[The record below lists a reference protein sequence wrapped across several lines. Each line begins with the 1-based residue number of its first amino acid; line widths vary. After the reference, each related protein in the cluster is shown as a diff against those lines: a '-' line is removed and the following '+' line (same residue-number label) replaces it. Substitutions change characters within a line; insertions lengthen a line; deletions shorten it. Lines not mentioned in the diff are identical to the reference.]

1 MHKIKL
7 IMEDRFEI
15 LGRYVFRKKWYF
27 LIFSV
32 LLTILLAS
40 QLPKINLDAS
50 TVGFFHKNDP
60 VRITYEAF
68 QEQFGRDEV
77 VVILVSPPDLYDL
90 SFLRKLKAF
99 HEELEEKTPHLDE
112 VKSLINV
119 TSTWGEE
126 NELIV
131 EKLMEDFP
139 ENERMLKEK
148 IKKIRETP
156 LYNNL
161 IISDDEKHTAMLV
174 RSVAFSE
181 ADDNSANE
189 LDEFDSKTVDAN
201 VQDPITDRENSEFI
215 QGIYK
220 TALKFNSKDFP
231 LEIAGSPVIIG
242 TVKHYLQTDTPRF
255 TAGCFIAISIFLLL
269 IFRRRSGVVYPWI
282 VVGFSML
289 STLGIMAFFSAPITP
304 ITQILP
310 GFILVVGVCDSVHI
324 LALFYSR
331 IEKNQDKEDAIAL
344 TLRHSGLAIIMT
356 SLTTAGSLISFI
368 PTNLLPITDLG
379 IYAPVGVLL
388 ALFFTLFLLPAL
400 LGIAPIKIKNIT
412 NKAAKKFL
420 MDRVL
425 LAMGRL
431 SIQYPQRVIF
441 ITLILTFLAIVGITK
456 LNFSHNHLAWFPD
469 DEPVKVATQ
478 KIDQAMKGTVTAEF
492 IIDTKKENG
501 LHEPEMMKKLAM
513 INHVVEKYRKD
524 DLFVGKSSSLANI
537 LKNTHKA
544 LNENRMEF
552 YTVPVNKK
560 LIAQELLLFENGGA
574 EDLERVVDSQFSKAR
589 VTMKFPWKDANRY
602 VDVLNELETKVKE
615 IIGDQA
621 EVTKTGLMTLLAKT
635 IDNVMKSMT
644 LSYMIAG
651 VIITLLMIFL
661 IGNLKNGLVVMF
673 PNFIPIILGIGLMG
687 YLGFR
692 LDMSSVLCGSL
703 AIGLVVDDTIHF
715 MHTYQRYY
723 YESGSVS
730 YSVEQTLLT
739 TGRALL
745 VTTLVLTT
753 GFLVYIMAFMKNIQI
768 MGTVCAF
775 IIVMA
780 FLADIMVVPAI
791 MKMINHEKA
800 SKVKETDIQ
809 RLNCVKQKMI

>member
-7 IMEDRFEI
+7 IIEDRFEN
-15 LGRYVFRKKWYF
+15 LGRYIFRKKWFF

-32 LLTILLAS
+32 LLTTLFAS

-50 TVGFFHKNDP
+50 TVGFFHKDDP
-60 VRITYEAF
+60 IRITYEGF

-77 VVILVSPPDLYDL
+77 VVMSVSPPDLYDL
-90 SFLRKLKAF
+90 SFLRRLKAF

-112 VKSLINV
+112 VKSLINI
-119 TSTWGEE
+119 TSTWGKE

-139 ENERMLKEK
+139 ENELMLKER
-148 IKKIRETP
+148 IKRIRETP

-161 IISDDEKHTAMLV
+161 IISDDEKHTAVLV
-174 RSVAFSE
+174 RSIAFSE
-181 ADDNSANE
+181 TDDNSGNE
-189 LDEFDSKTVDAN
+189 LEGFNAKTDDGNMHAA
-201 VQDPITDRENSEFI
+201 ITDRENSEFV
-215 QGIYK
+215 QAIYK
-220 TALKFNSKDFP
+220 IAKKYNSKDFP
-231 LEIAGSPVIIG
+231 IEIAGSPVIIG
-242 TVKHYLQTDTPRF
+242 VVKDHIQTDTPRL
-255 TAGCFIAISIFLLL
+255 TAGCFIAISILLLL
-269 IFRRRSGVVYPWI
+269 IFRRISGVVYPLI
-282 VVGFSML
+282 VVAFSML
-289 STLGIMAFFSAPITP
+289 STLGIMAFFSTPITP

-324 LALFYSR
+324 LAIFYSR
-331 IEKNQDKEDAIAL
+331 IDINQSKEDAIAF
-344 TLRHSGLAIIMT
+344 TFRHSGLAIMMT

-368 PTNLLPITDLG
+368 PAKILPITDLG

-388 ALFFTLFLLPAL
+388 ALIFTLFLLPAL
-400 LGIAPIKIKNIT
+400 LGVTPIKTNDII
-412 NKAAKKFL
+412 NKAAKKSII
-420 MDRVL
+420 DRVL

-431 SIQYPQRVIF
+431 SIRYPKRVIF
-441 ITLILTFLAIVGITK
+441 ATLILTFLAIVGMTK

-478 KIDQAMKGTVTAEF
+478 KIDQTMNGTVTAEF

-513 INHVVEKYRKD
+513 INQVAEKYTKD
-524 DLFVGKSSSLANI
+524 DLFIGKSFSLADT

-552 YTVPVNKK
+552 YAIPGDKK
-560 LIAQELLLFENGGA
+560 LIAQELLLFENGGTD
-574 EDLERVVDSQFSKAR
+574 DLERLVDSQFSKAR
-589 VTMKFPWKDANRY
+589 ITMKFPWKDANRY
-602 VDVLNELETKVKE
+602 VDVLNELETEVKN

-621 EVTKTGLMTLLAKT
+621 EVTKTGLMTLLTKT

-644 LSYMIAG
+644 ESYIIAG
-651 VIITLLMIFL
+651 VIITLLMILL

-673 PNFIPIILGIGLMG
+673 PNFLPIMLGIGLMG

-692 LDMSSVLCGSL
+692 MDMSSILCGSL

-723 YESGSVS
+723 NQSGSVS

-745 VTTLVLTT
+745 ITSLILTT

-780 FLADIMVVPAI
+780 FLADIMLVPAI
-791 MKMINHEKA
+791 LKIITNERA
-800 SKVKETDIQ
+800 ITVKEPDIQ
-809 RLNCVKQKMI
+809 GPNSLK